1 MAQERER
8 ENKIERKEFMTR
20 KRERKVWME
29 KKWKWCLRIQGRHVT
44 RMGIKDAEKQNE

>member
-8 ENKIERKEFMTR
+8 ENKIERKEFTTR

-29 KKWKWCLRIQGRHVT
+29 KKWWWWPQDPRACT
-44 RMGIKDAEKQNE
+44 